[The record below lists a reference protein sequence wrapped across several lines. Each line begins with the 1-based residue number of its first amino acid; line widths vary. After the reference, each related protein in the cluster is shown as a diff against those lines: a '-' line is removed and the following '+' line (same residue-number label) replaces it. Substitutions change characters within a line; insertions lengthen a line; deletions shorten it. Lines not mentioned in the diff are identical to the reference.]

1 MKSVIS
7 FISSILQLDKDWV
20 TRITMAMIV
29 LSIIWAESFF
39 VLIEIFLSVYNKLL
53 LINDDL
59 SRRCGLCPEGWE

>member
-7 FISSILQLDKDWV
+7 FTSSILQLDKDWV

-39 VLIEIFLSVYNKLL
+39 TLIEIFLSVCNKLL

-59 SRRCGLCPEGWE
+59 SRRCGQKGWE

>member
-53 LINDDL
+53 LINDDP